1 MSHRTPYLRTKLW
14 TKSVISLKTFILQIW
29 VTWASKITIKN
40 FQLCIIKIKGSHAPV
55 TSMKPLYMQKEPKN
69 ENLVSVQKAYG
80 TVWVGKLLGF
90 TQRRI
95 RTKLEICVNSCLLIT
110 MVCCLHQ
117 SNSHIKRKLWAWR
130 AQKYRHWV
138 GSKSAQTCTGLSNFG
153 PIRICKLRCSLQ
165 ARSGLCAFFTDSV
178 FVFIG
183 FPCPKQWKF
192 A

>member
-1 MSHRTPYLRTKLW
+1 M
-14 TKSVISLKTFILQIW
+14 Q
-29 VTWASKITIKN
+29 
-40 FQLCIIKIKGSHAPV
+40 
-55 TSMKPLYMQKEPKN
+55 PLYLQKEPKN

-80 TVWVGKLLGF
+80 TVWAGKLLGF
-90 TQRRI
+90 KQRRI

-110 MVCCLHQ
+110 TVCCLHQ

-153 PIRICKLRCSLQ
+153 PIRICKLRDSLQ
-165 ARSGLCAFFTDSV
+165 ARSGLSAFCTDSV

-183 FPCPKQWKF
+183 FPCPCKTVEICVNSGVPIAMLPCLHQSNVYIKRKLYVRR